1 MSLSGFE
8 IAVGGIT
15 SIPVVSG
22 LVLLGYK
29 AFGEQNLDS
38 SKLKPK
44 TKPPA
49 KKDVSVAEK
58 KPVKSQKEPAA
69 AAAAAA
75 EAKPLLEQTATSL
88 ESIKDFST
96 PKMD

>member
-1 MSLSGFE
+1 MPLSGFE

-29 AFGEQNLDS
+29 AFGEKALDS

-44 TKPPA
+44 AKPPA
-49 KKDVSVAEK
+49 KKDISVTEK
-58 KPVKSQKEPAA
+58 KSVQSQKEPVV
-69 AAAAAA
+69 A
-75 EAKPLLEQTATSL
+75 EAKSLLEQTATSQ
-88 ESIKDFST
+88 ESIKDLSS

>member
-1 MSLSGFE
+1 MPLSGFE
-8 IAVGGIT
+8 IAVGGIA

-49 KKDVSVAEK
+49 KQDVSVAEK
-58 KPVKSQKEPAA
+58 KPVKSQKEP
-69 AAAAAA
+69 AAAA

-88 ESIKDFST
+88 ESIKDLST
-96 PKMD
+96 PKID